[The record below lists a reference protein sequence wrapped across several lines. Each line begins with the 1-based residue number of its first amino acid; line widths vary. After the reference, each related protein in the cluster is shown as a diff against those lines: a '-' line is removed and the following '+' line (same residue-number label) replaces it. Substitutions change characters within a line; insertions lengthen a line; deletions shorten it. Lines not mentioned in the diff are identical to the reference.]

1 MVLSEADAELF
12 YEIFFPL
19 LSYVNIKKKV
29 IKGLK
34 AFDRNDHIND
44 TDAHQ
49 IAQKLW
55 DDPAIIDRYISDNKD
70 KLNEE
75 KIEILQGF
83 KRAHR
88 GMFFVE
94 RILKKGAVLIGSS
107 RVKGEG
113 DTAYLVS
120 GIISEWDELT
130 GYMTLPVGIQCTL
143 LPFKGVII
151 PDGLIYIY
159 PGIFFGPGIRS
170 SLKDTYNK
178 VRKTTGLVTT
188 L

>member
-94 RILKKGAVLIGSS
+94 RILISGFEEFLQDINPDLEHMDEYERDEAEDQKK
-107 RVKGEG
+107 RM
-113 DTAYLVS
+113 
-120 GIISEWDELT
+120 LT
-130 GYMTLPVGIQCTL
+130 WA
-143 LPFKGVII
+143 K
-151 PDGLIYIY
+151 
-159 PGIFFGPGIRS
+159 
-170 SLKDTYNK
+170 SLGWK
-178 VRKTTGLVTT
+178 
-188 L
+188 